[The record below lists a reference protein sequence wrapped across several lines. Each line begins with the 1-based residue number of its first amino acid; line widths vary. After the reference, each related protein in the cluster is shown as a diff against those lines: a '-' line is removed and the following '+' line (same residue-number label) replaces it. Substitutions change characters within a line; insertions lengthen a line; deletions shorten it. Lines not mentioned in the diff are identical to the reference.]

1 MEEGGSGGRTVMEG
15 AWSGIV
21 AYRGR
26 LNYYAADSQ
35 SPSPT
40 SMGETLSSSP
50 SADAGLGQRNMSRSN
65 TAEAQNM
72 LVGSGLVS

>member
-1 MEEGGSGGRTVMEG
+1 MEEGGRGGRTVMDG
-15 AWSGIV
+15 AWSGVV

-26 LNYYAADSQ
+26 LNYYSADSQ

-50 SADAGLGQRNMSRSN
+50 FVDAGLVQRNMSRSN
-65 TAEAQNM
+65 TAEAQNT
-72 LVGSGLVS
+72 LVGSGLIS